1 MLKREHLFTFSTCK
15 IAHHLAKIKC
25 MKRLF
30 VNISVTL
37 YNSKRF
43 TSDHQRVIKG

>member
-15 IAHHLAKIKC
+15 IAHHLAKFKC

-30 VNISVTL
+30 VNIFITL
-37 YNSKRF
+37 YGSKRF
-43 TSDHQRVIKG
+43 TSAHKRVIKG